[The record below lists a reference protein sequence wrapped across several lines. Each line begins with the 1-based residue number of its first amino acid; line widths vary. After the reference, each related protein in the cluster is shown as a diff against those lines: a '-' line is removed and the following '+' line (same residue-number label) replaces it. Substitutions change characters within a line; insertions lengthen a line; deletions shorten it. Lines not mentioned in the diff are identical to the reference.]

1 MQLNWFAYLILSEI
15 IKITM
20 VLAHAG
26 SAECLVLITSRV
38 LLTAAL
44 CVSAVTVPIYRGRNQ
59 ASQGRPLL
67 TSGARDLNSVREA
80 SLSDT

>member
-26 SAECLVLITSRV
+26 SAECFVLITSRV

-44 CVSAVTVPIYRGRNQ
+44 WSA
-59 ASQGRPLL
+59 LL
-67 TSGARDLNSVREA
+67 LFPSTEGETRLHKVVRC
-80 SLSDT
+80 LQVVHGV